1 MNSNREK
8 LKQRV
13 DDLIKKRDEIRV
25 DMEYLNKVL
34 AQLQEELDML
44 RPELIE
50 LRKKRENYHMWL
62 LQRGE
67 NDDKIQ
73 KKLKGWSSVTVTEK

>member
-13 DDLIKKRDEIRV
+13 DDLVKKRDEIRV
-25 DMEYLNKVL
+25 DMEYLNKVFT
-34 AQLQEELDML
+34 QLQEELDML

-73 KKLKGWSSVTVTEK
+73 KKLKGWYSKMFK

>member
-8 LKQRV
+8 LKERV

-73 KKLKGWSSVTVTEK
+73 KKLKGWYSVTVTEK

>member
-1 MNSNREK
+1 M
-8 LKQRV
+8 
-13 DDLIKKRDEIRV
+13 
-25 DMEYLNKVL
+25 NKVL
-34 AQLQEELDML
+34 VQLQEELDML

-73 KKLKGWSSVTVTEK
+73 NKLKGFQRFSFSLR

>member
-13 DDLIKKRDEIRV
+13 DDLVKKRDEIRV

-73 KKLKGWSSVTVTEK
+73 KKLKGWYSKMFK

>member
-73 KKLKGWSSVTVTEK
+73 KKLKGWYSITVTEK

>member
-13 DDLIKKRDEIRV
+13 DDLVKKRDEIRV

-73 KKLKGWSSVTVTEK
+73 KKLKGWYLVTVTEK

>member
-13 DDLIKKRDEIRV
+13 DDLVKKRDEIRV

-34 AQLQEELDML
+34 TQLQEELDML

-73 KKLKGWSSVTVTEK
+73 KKLKGWYSKMFK

>member
-8 LKQRV
+8 VKQRV
-13 DDLIKKRDEIRV
+13 DELVNKREEIRA
-25 DMEYLNKVL
+25 DIEYLNKVL
-34 AQLQEELDML
+34 VQLQEELDML

-73 KKLKGWSSVTVTEK
+73 NNLKGFSTFSLK

>member
-13 DDLIKKRDEIRV
+13 DDLVKKRDEIRV

-73 KKLKGWSSVTVTEK
+73 KKLKGWYLVTVNEK

>member
-8 LKQRV
+8 VKQRV
-13 DDLIKKRDEIRV
+13 DDLVTKREEIRA
-25 DMEYLNKVL
+25 DIEYLNKVL
-34 AQLQEELDML
+34 VQLQEELDML

-73 KKLKGWSSVTVTEK
+73 NKLKGFQLFLLNFS